1 MQNFR
6 RNILNNFFTTLHSSL
21 LSMQHHIRKMNA
33 KSFNLLY
40 VILLNDH
47 DVSVDFRK
55 QGNALAAQLCG
66 IHKLVVIA
74 GGGGER
80 GEEAESMYDRRRPP
94 APPGEPV

>member
-1 MQNFR
+1 
-6 RNILNNFFTTLHSSL
+6 
-21 LSMQHHIRKMNA
+21 MNA

-74 GGGGER
+74 GGGG
-80 GEEAESMYDRRRPP
+80 GEGGEAESMYDRRRPQWPP
-94 APPGEPV
+94 AAPGEPV